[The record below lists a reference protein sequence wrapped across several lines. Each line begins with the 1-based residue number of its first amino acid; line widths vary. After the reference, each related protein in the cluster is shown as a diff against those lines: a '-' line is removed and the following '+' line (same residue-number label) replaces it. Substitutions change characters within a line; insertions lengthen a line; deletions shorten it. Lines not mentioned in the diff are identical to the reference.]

1 MFTFSQVDDHITTL
15 IKHLHH
21 PNVDK
26 AKELLDKIERRG
38 RDGLIVYSQE

>member
-21 PNVDK
+21 PNVMK
-26 AKELLDKIERRG
+26 AKDLIEKTEKRG
-38 RDGLIVYSQE
+38 RINLYYAC